1 MRSRTIREGS
11 LGLFILLGLAIS
23 GALVLWLRTGSF
35 GRDNY
40 TIVGEFPDA
49 GGVQVGGAVRY
60 RGVQVG
66 RITDIK
72 AGSNGINVIMEINSA
87 ELRIPANM
95 KLEANRSGL
104 LGESS
109 IDITPLEE
117 LSSAALSLSPRGSE
131 CDPKVILC
139 NNSVLKGQVGLDPI
153 RTLARLS
160 EIYSDPKFYDNFTRA
175 VDNIANAS
183 GEITVLTKQLS
194 GVAKAAEDDLR
205 IFSETAQTITKA
217 VNQTTAQITKTT
229 EQLNLT
235 ASGINTLATNL
246 NQLVVEN
253 RSNVTK
259 TLTTINGTSDDL
271 RKLVNSMQVTIGKV
285 NESLTA
291 ADTKKLVRN
300 LEVLSTNLRSISD
313 TFNQPGNLNNLQ
325 QILDSARTTF
335 ANTQKITS
343 DLDELTGDPALRENI
358 RRLVNGLGKLV
369 SLRQDLEQ
377 QVQTAQTLQL
387 LTQQL
392 QVQSTSNQVGVNR

>member
-11 LGLFILLGLAIS
+11 LGLFILLGVAIS
-23 GALVLWLRTGSF
+23 GALVLWLRTGGF

-66 RITDIK
+66 RITNIQ
-72 AGSNGINVIMEINSA
+72 AGSNGINVIIEINSA
-87 ELRIPANM
+87 ELRIPANI

-109 IDITPLEE
+109 IDITPLED
-117 LSSAALSLSPRGSE
+117 LPPAALSLSPRGSN
-131 CDPKVILC
+131 CDPKIILC
-139 NNSVLKGQVGLDPI
+139 NNAVLQGQVGLDPI
-153 RTLARLS
+153 RTLARVS
-160 EIYSDPKFYDNFTRA
+160 EIYSDPKFYENFSRA
-175 VDNIANAS
+175 LDNIANAS
-183 GEITVLTKQLS
+183 GEITLLTKQVS
-194 GVAKAAEDDLR
+194 GVVKTAEDDLKV
-205 IFSETAQTITKA
+205 FSETAQTITRA
-217 VNQTTAQITKTT
+217 VNQTTGQITKTT
-229 EQLNLT
+229 EQLNVT
-235 ASGINTLATNL
+235 ASEITRLTTNI

-253 RSNVTK
+253 RTNVNK
-259 TLTTINGTSDDL
+259 TLTSLNSTSDDL
-271 RKLVNSMQVTIGKV
+271 RTLVNGMQVTIGKV

-343 DLDELTGDPALRENI
+343 DLDELTGDPTLRQNI
-358 RRLVNGLGKLV
+358 RRLVNGLGRLV

-377 QVQTAQTLQL
+377 QVKTAQTLQI

-392 QVQSTSNQVGVNR
+392 QVQSSSQEGVNK